1 MRCPFC
7 GYPESKVVDSRPT
20 DESSSI
26 RRRRE
31 CLSCSKRF
39 TTYETVE
46 SLPLVVVKK
55 DGGRETFDRN
65 KILNGLVKACEKRP
79 VPIAVL
85 EKAASDIEQQLLNSL
100 NREIKTEYIGE
111 LVMEKLKDIDEV
123 AYVRFAS
130 VYRQFKDINT
140 FMSELSKLLGNHIK

>member
-1 MRCPFC
+1 MKCPFC
-7 GYPESKVVDSRPT
+7 AYAESKVIDSRPT
-20 DESSSI
+20 DEGSSI

-31 CLSCSKRF
+31 CLSCGKRF

-55 DGGRETFDRN
+55 DGSRETFDRN

-79 VPIAVL
+79 VPLSRL
-85 EKAASDIEQQLLNSL
+85 EKAVGEIEQQLFNSL
-100 NREIKTEYIGE
+100 SREVTTAQIGE
-111 LVMEKLKDIDEV
+111 MVMDSLKEIDQV

-130 VYRQFKDINT
+130 VYRQFKDIGT
-140 FMSELSKLLGNHIK
+140 FMDELDKLLKNR

>member
-31 CLSCSKRF
+31 CLSCAKRF

-65 KILNGLVKACEKRP
+65 KILNGLVKACEK
-79 VPIAVL
+79 
-85 EKAASDIEQQLLNSL
+85 KKNF
-100 NREIKTEYIGE
+100 IG
-111 LVMEKLKDIDEV
+111 
-123 AYVRFAS
+123 
-130 VYRQFKDINT
+130 
-140 FMSELSKLLGNHIK
+140 